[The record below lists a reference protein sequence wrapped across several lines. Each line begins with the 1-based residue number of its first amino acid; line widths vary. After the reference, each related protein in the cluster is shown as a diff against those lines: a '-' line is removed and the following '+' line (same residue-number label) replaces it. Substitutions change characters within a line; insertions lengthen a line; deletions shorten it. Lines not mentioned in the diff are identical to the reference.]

1 MLRRHFAG
9 LQVTVIRAKAPFRIS
24 FAGGGTDVPPYPE
37 LEGGA
42 VLSGTIDRYAHGS
55 LRPRTDGRISI
66 ESVDLGLKVDFPV
79 QEDLDLDGDL
89 RLVKAAIRRFSPSDD
104 KGYSLCLRSQAPPG
118 SGLGS
123 SSTLTVTLVALLQ
136 DHYGLG
142 LSNYETA
149 EIAYQIERED
159 LGIEGGMQD
168 HYAATF
174 GGFNFIEFD
183 DRVIVNPLRIRTE
196 VVNELELSL
205 ILCYSGTSRQSRQII
220 ADQSDRLARKEPET
234 LAGLQAQKTLAVQ
247 MKSALLRGRLDEF
260 AQLLAQAWEEKR
272 RLSPL
277 ITTPRMEQL
286 YSVAKSQGAIGGKV
300 TGAGGGGHILFFCDF
315 DARHRVTNALAEAGA
330 TVHEFNFSHDGVVTW
345 RI

>member
-1 MLRRHFAG
+1 MN
-9 LQVTVIRAKAPFRIS
+9 VIRAKAPFRIS

-55 LRPRTDGRISI
+55 LRPRTDGLISI

-79 QEDLDLDGDL
+79 QEDLDLGGEL
-89 RLVKAAIRRFSPSDD
+89 RLVKAAIRRFIPSND
-104 KGYSLCLRSQAPPG
+104 KGFSLRLRSQAPPG

-123 SSTLTVTLVALLQ
+123 SSTLTVALVALLQ
-136 DHYGLG
+136 EHYGLG

-174 GGFNFIEFD
+174 GGFNFIEFG
-183 DRVIVNPLRIRTE
+183 DRVIVNPLRIRPE

-205 ILCYSGTSRQSRQII
+205 LLCYSGISRESRQII
-220 ADQSDRLARKEPET
+220 SDQSSRLARKDPET
-234 LAGLQAQKTLAVQ
+234 LAGLQAQKQLAID
-247 MKSALLRGRLDEF
+247 MKSALLRARLSEF
-260 AQLLAQAWEEKR
+260 AELLAQAWEEKR

-277 ITTPRMEQL
+277 ITTPRMDQL
-286 YSVAKSQGAIGGKV
+286 YSLARSNGAIGGKV
-300 TGAGGGGHILFFCDF
+300 TGAGGGGHILLFCDF
-315 DARHRVTNALAEAGA
+315 DARHRVIEALTGAGA
-330 TVHEFNFSHDGVVTW
+330 TMHEFNFSHDGVVTW
-345 RI
+345 RV